1 MADAFTQ
8 FHTAQYLA
16 TVIHNKGGDVQF
28 THKAFVTMAACFAVE
43 ISGLTKSYN
52 EWKYKMSDRN
62 GIGLLRNSLAHCFIH
77 PLHDNCN
84 EWD

>member
-1 MADAFTQ
+1 MFS
-8 FHTAQYLA
+8 L
-16 TVIHNKGGDVQF
+16 
-28 THKAFVTMAACFAVE
+28 HKRHLLQWLRFAVE

-52 EWKYKMSDRN
+52 EWKYKMSDSN
-62 GIGLLRNSLAHCFIH
+62 GIGLVRNSLDHCFIH